1 MKIRRVLAAA
11 LCTAV
16 AVTSLAACSGSQSAG
31 TESGSAQNGSTQESA
46 GAADAESNGEK
57 GDPTT
62 ISIAYWDV
70 EKALAGGE
78 SDAVLQKIQEDTNTV
93 LTPVNITWDDYRQ
106 KIQLW
111 ATQPGQLPDIFSI
124 DVIGSSFY
132 HNWTE
137 QGVVAPLPED
147 LSPWPALEEY
157 MSSPDIQALRKEDG
171 RFYTIPRTT
180 WGDIKQCAMER
191 RVYYRWDLAQEA
203 GVTKEPETYEEFRD
217 MLRKI
222 IAADPEGKSI
232 AGMTVSIPQLLD
244 SFFMPYSVPLGMG
257 DGSGSDFKWVEQDG
271 KYVPAYFAGDLKA
284 AFQLARD
291 MYEEGTI
298 DPDIALAK
306 NQLSEDKFLQGGVAA
321 YFVNTQS
328 DLLAKKWNEVNPDKK
343 FEDCVRIAPPFP
355 GMDGTTTCP
364 VFKTYWSETYISA
377 QAADKMDA
385 ILDLYNYLLEN
396 DELIRYG
403 FEGED
408 WEEQDGVIIQKTADL
423 AAKYPVTNM
432 SGLVQN
438 ASWHRL
444 ELTGDPAR
452 DLYRQ
457 MDIDWWNMANE
468 KCTVPEYE
476 PSYTNISTPTQN
488 EFIIKPAEDLMTI
501 MTGTEPVD
509 KMYEDLME
517 SYEKAGLS
525 KMIEEVNEVINS
537 QK

>member
-11 LCTAV
+11 LCTAMTI
-16 AVTSLAACSGSQSAG
+16 ALLAGCSNSQTTEPADGAAQEGALSE
-31 TESGSAQNGSTQESA
+31 ESGGKTE
-46 GAADAESNGEK
+46 
-57 GDPTT
+57 PTP
-62 ISIAYWDV
+62 ISIAFWDI

-78 SDAVLQKIQEDTNTV
+78 SDALLQKIQEDTNTV
-93 LTPVNITWDDYRQ
+93 LNPVNITWDDYRQ

-111 ATQPGQLPDIFSI
+111 ATQPGQLPDIFAI

-132 HNWTE
+132 YNWTE

-147 LSPWPALEEY
+147 LSPWPALEKY

-180 WGDIKQCAMER
+180 WAQIKQSATER
-191 RVYYRWDLAQEA
+191 KVYYRWDLAQAA

-222 IAADPEGKSI
+222 IAADPEGKSV
-232 AGMTVSIPQLLD
+232 AGMTVSIPQILD
-244 SFFMPYSVPLGMG
+244 SFFMPYGVPLGMG
-257 DGSGSDFKWVEQDG
+257 DGSGSDFKWVEKDG
-271 KYVPAYFAGDLKA
+271 QIVPAYFAGDLKA
-284 AFQLARD
+284 VFQLARD

-306 NQLSEDKFLQGGVAA
+306 NQLSEDKFLQGSVAA

-328 DLLAKKWNEVNPDKK
+328 DLLARKWNEVNPDKK

-355 GMDGTTTCP
+355 GIDGTTTCP

-396 DELIRYG
+396 DTMLRYG

-408 WEEQDGVIIQKTADL
+408 WEEQDGIIIQKTADL
-423 AAKYPVTNM
+423 GSKYPSTNM
-432 SGLVQN
+432 SGLVQYAN
-438 ASWHRL
+438 WHHL

-452 DLYRQ
+452 DPYRQ
-457 MDIDWWNMANE
+457 MDIDWWKLVDE
-468 KCTVPEYE
+468 KCTLPEYE
-476 PSYTNISTPTQN
+476 PGYTNISTPAKN
-488 EFIIKPAEDLMTI
+488 EFIIKPSEDLMTI

-509 KMYEDLME
+509 QMYEELMA

-525 KMIEEVNEVINS
+525 KMIEEVNAVAGGS
-537 QK
+537 K